1 MLKIKLG
8 VFIYSL
14 LLAFTNVD
22 VTSSD
27 YSLASLFKIE
37 RSKDANQILYDVN
50 IKQTGDFDAK
60 NPINVY
66 WIKNTKGGKIEP
78 LTWIQK
84 KYAYGLKYLNVN
96 DDFATFQFVS
106 YNKMFFTLRK
116 KKDNQ
121 FEVYTKYNGNLLKM
135 DRIFIQLDGGSFW
148 VPNITA
154 VKVYAKNVK
163 TGEDVIEVIK
173 P

>member
-1 MLKIKLG
+1 
-8 VFIYSL
+8 
-14 LLAFTNVD
+14 
-22 VTSSD
+22 
-27 YSLASLFKIE
+27 
-37 RSKDANQILYDVN
+37 
-50 IKQTGDFDAK
+50 
-60 NPINVY
+60 
-66 WIKNTKGGKIEP
+66 
-78 LTWIQK
+78 
-84 KYAYGLKYLNVN
+84 
-96 DDFATFQFVS
+96 
-106 YNKMFFTLRK
+106 MFFTLRK